1 VRALRLELGGVD
13 ILVRDDA
20 LYVLESNFPFYTP
33 HAQVIG
39 GIDVS
44 GAMLDHLLRK
54 AKMLAEAGNSS
65 ES

>member
-1 VRALRLELGGVD
+1 
-13 ILVRDDA
+13 

-39 GIDVS
+39 GIDVT
-44 GAMLDHLLRK
+44 GAMIDHLLRK
-54 AKMLAEAGNSS
+54 AKTLAEAGNPS

>member
-1 VRALRLELGGVD
+1 V
-13 ILVRDDA
+13 
-20 LYVLESNFPFYTP
+20 YVLESNFPFYTP
-33 HAQVIG
+33 HAQLIG
-39 GIDVS
+39 GIDVA